1 MGVTPPKI
9 CFKHPIDML
18 ANRKASPYAPM
29 NSTQMPQSKLAVPPM
44 QTPRD
49 PSQSGGKL
57 TFAQQL
63 YASSMGSSLSPMIDT
78 QSVPT
83 SQLPPIYIRNLP
95 TPPPSSSPP
104 PGTHRSANFNSIP
117 STSPPLLNPYPSNSR
132 TSTPSNNSHPQHHRA
147 SSISLRSVYVNP
159 STAGSQP
166 TRHLVTMARPPDEQS
181 SSLLSPLVL
190 EPPAA
195 VRSAP
200 VPSPPPASSI
210 LFSQT
215 SVTLPITPPL
225 TVVQSTPMTP
235 PNISLLFS
243 VPSGTAY
250 KPRSI
255 SGLDREAGLA
265 DAVVSALQFV
275 LLTPGTGV
283 DQMSLQAIIQGRPD
297 ADYQRI
303 INALV
308 KLHQQQQQQF
318 TLMKLQMQQ
327 PSLPDIDY
335 RALIAEVRKVQAR
348 QIATA
353 QQQQQ
358 PQQQHALQSLQGRQQ
373 QPQTAAQQYQALIQQ
388 QYHQAE
394 QAAVQQQQQQQT
406 AQYQPHLQQQKGT
419 QSAIQPYP
427 GAYNVYSIGD
437 NGDDGL
443 FENHSGGNGGQD
455 RQDFSGGFGIS

>member
-1 MGVTPPKI
+1 MSATPPKVF
-9 CFKHPIDML
+9 FKHPIDMPT
-18 ANRKASPYAPM
+18 NRRASPYHDAPM
-29 NSTQMPQSKLAVPPM
+29 NNNMPQSKLAVPPM
-44 QTPRD
+44 QTSQD

-63 YASSMGSSLSPMIDT
+63 YASSMSSSLSPMINS

-104 PGTHRSANFNSIP
+104 PGTHPSANFNSIP
-117 STSPPLLNPYPSNSR
+117 STAIPFLNPYPKNTR
-132 TSTPSNNSHPQHHRA
+132 TPTPSNNSHPQRHRA
-147 SSISLRSVYVNP
+147 SSMPQRSVYVNP
-159 STAGSQP
+159 STADSQQ

-195 VRSAP
+195 VHSAP

-225 TVVQSTPMTP
+225 TVVHSTPMTP
-235 PNISLLFS
+235 PNISSLYS

-250 KPRSI
+250 KLQSI
-255 SGLDREAGLA
+255 SPLDRVEGLA
-265 DAVVSALQFV
+265 DGVVSALQSV

-283 DQMSLQAIIQGRPD
+283 DQMSLQAVIQGRPD

-303 INALV
+303 INALI
-308 KLHQQQQQQF
+308 KLHQQQHQQF
-318 TLMKLQMQQ
+318 ALMKLQMQQ
-327 PSLPDIDY
+327 PPLHSTDY
-335 RALIAEVRKVQAR
+335 AALIAGVQKVQAQ

-353 QQQQQ
+353 QQQQ
-358 PQQQHALQSLQGRQQ
+358 HHTAQSLQGEQQ

-388 QYHQAE
+388 RYQQ
-394 QAAVQQQQQQQT
+394 QAAVQQLQQQT
-406 AQYQPHLQQQKGT
+406 AQYQALPQQQQGT
-419 QSAIQPYP
+419 QSAIQPYLE
-427 GAYNVYSIGD
+427 AYNVYSTGD
-437 NGDDGL
+437 NGGDGL
-443 FENHSGGNGGQD
+443 FENHSGGNGGQ
-455 RQDFSGGFGIS
+455 GFLIS